1 MILKNQSHLTGLPQI
16 GWKKPALCVGEVG
29 SRNEGGAGR
38 SPRER
43 SSGKEEAGYICRE
56 GTFSFPE
63 GLQRETQSHW
73 RWGHSSRLPASL
85 DPTLLPM
92 CDYSYIFYILFM

>member
-1 MILKNQSHLTGLPQI
+1 MSPLCVVWVLQNPIMILKNQSHLTGLPQI

-56 GTFSFPE
+56 GTVSFPE

-73 RWGHSSRLPASL
+73 RWGHSS
-85 DPTLLPM
+85 PTDLI
-92 CDYSYIFYILFM
+92 DFRWD